1 MERFFKK
8 PHMVA
13 GLRCG
18 PLASFLDEIAQE
30 LQDDGYATSTAR
42 FQLIV
47 ASDFSGWLERE
58 SIQTQCISRQHS
70 TAYMRDR
77 DERGCVK
84 REEAEAA
91 INRLFEFLA
100 RRQIISEGGPAPMNE
115 IEQVVD
121 LFGTYLLEQRGLAS
135 RTVVGY
141 RMFALR
147 FLRAISTSD
156 QFVPS
161 CLCAAN
167 IFKFVQEHIPG
178 SSGTKGRDTL
188 NAVRSFLRFAR
199 YQEYINTNLASIVP
213 RVASWN
219 LASIPKALPAD
230 QIERVLDCCDR
241 STKNGKRDYAI
252 LILLARL
259 GLRVGEVA
267 SLCFDDIEWESG
279 TLTVRGKTGPR
290 VLPLPA
296 DVGEA
301 LSQYICDARPQVKTR
316 AIFIRLRAP
325 VRAMK
330 SQESFCAVVRR
341 AMERARIRSPK
352 KGAHQF
358 RHGLATELLR
368 KGASIPEIGE
378 LLGHQQQRSTMI
390 YAKVDLKSLRKLA
403 MKWPG
408 GAL

>member
-1 MERFFKK
+1 M
-8 PHMVA
+8 
-13 GLRCG
+13 
-18 PLASFLDEIAQE
+18 
-30 LQDDGYATSTAR
+30 
-42 FQLIV
+42 
-47 ASDFSGWLERE
+47 
-58 SIQTQCISRQHS
+58 
-70 TAYMRDR
+70 
-77 DERGCVK
+77 
-84 REEAEAA
+84 
-91 INRLFEFLA
+91 
-100 RRQIISEGGPAPMNE
+100 
-115 IEQVVD
+115 
-121 LFGTYLLEQRGLAS
+121 
-135 RTVVGY
+135 
-141 RMFALR
+141 
-147 FLRAISTSD
+147 
-156 QFVPS
+156 
-161 CLCAAN
+161 
-167 IFKFVQEHIPG
+167 
-178 SSGTKGRDTL
+178 
-188 NAVRSFLRFAR
+188 
-199 YQEYINTNLASIVP
+199 
-213 RVASWN
+213 
-219 LASIPKALPAD
+219 ASIPKALPAD
-230 QIERVLDCCDR
+230 QVERVLDSCDR

-267 SLCFDDIEWESG
+267 SLCLEDIEWESG
-279 TLTVRGKTGPR
+279 TVTVRGKTGPR

-301 LSQYICDARPQVKTR
+301 LSQYICDVRPQVKTR

-325 VRAMK
+325 IRAMK

-368 KGASIPEIGE
+368 KGASLPEIGE